1 MSLFD
6 EDPHAWL
13 ALLFSLPPVDLEAC
27 ARQQKEAKER
37 LLAKR
42 DEENMRQIV
51 SLMQEVDELSGLVD
65 HEMAVCYSLHG
76 HEAMERFNQAE
87 ELRLTRNS
95 LSSMLDTEIGSY
107 YRTVSLPQKGAFSS
121 LGR

>member
-1 MSLFD
+1 MLK
-6 EDPHAWL
+6 
-13 ALLFSLPPVDLEAC
+13 
-27 ARQQKEAKER
+27 KEAKER

-42 DEENMRQIV
+42 DEENMRHIV
-51 SLMQEVDELSGLVD
+51 SLMQAVDELSRLVD

-76 HEAMERFNQAE
+76 HEATERLHQAE

-95 LSSMLDTEIGSY
+95 FSSMLATEIGGY
-107 YRTVSLPQKGAFSS
+107 YRMACLPQKGSFSR

>member
-1 MSLFD
+1 VSLFD
-6 EDPHAWL
+6 EDTHAWL
-13 ALLFSLPPVDLEAC
+13 ALLFSLPPIDLAAC

-42 DEENMRQIV
+42 DAENMRQIV
-51 SLMQEVDELSGLVD
+51 SLMQAVDELSGLVD

-76 HEAMERFNQAE
+76 HEATERFNQAE

-95 LSSMLDTEIGSY
+95 LSSMLDTEISGY
-107 YRTVSLPQKGAFSS
+107 FKTTCLPQKGAFSR
-121 LGR
+121 LNR